1 MEDEN
6 TKQNE
11 LRDFIEQLEAMDV
24 SYTNAK
30 EVFDKVMAYNI
41 PISSQI
47 KELQAFHNEEK
58 AKMDELLA
66 NKTYKDAMEDKQS
79 NVPREIYE
87 SVEKMWSYVKQMNT
101 WITLLMKL
109 FRTASTKF
117 ANALSRVKDLDIE
130 KEALIRFSDVQKRE
144 HEFHEKIIQ
153 ESIERLEKEF
163 DKLRD
168 EFDIFKDSSV
178 KLRDSVLSNIINE
191 QNKIMKVI
199 TDSVEYKKMN
209 SPKFKVEEVKFEEIE
224 RKAKNEEFEPTEDV
238 EKYRVKKKIQSND
251 DSIGE

>member
-11 LRDFIEQLEAMDV
+11 LRDFIEQLEAMDI
-24 SYTNAK
+24 SYANAK

-58 AKMDELLA
+58 AKMDELLN
-66 NKTYKDAMEDKQS
+66 NKIYKDSMEDKQS

-87 SVEKMWSYVKQMNT
+87 CVEKMWGYVKQMNT

-130 KEALIRFSDVQKRE
+130 KESLIRFSDVQKRE

-163 DKLRD
+163 DKLRN

-191 QNKIMKVI
+191 QNKIMKGI
-199 TDSVEYKKMN
+199 TDSTEFKKMN
-209 SPKFKVEEVKFEEIE
+209 SPRNKFEEVKFEEVE
-224 RKAKNEEFEPTEDV
+224 KNTKNSGFESTDDV
-238 EKYRVKKKIQSND
+238 EKYRVQKKNQND
-251 DSIGE
+251 DD